1 MKVLLPVDGSELS
14 MEAVHWVLA
23 ARDQGLPVE
32 VVLVNVQEPANLY
45 ELVVAHD
52 ADVLSQVST
61 DAGMHCLE
69 PARTLLSAAGVE
81 CVSEVVTGD
90 PAHMAIEVGERH
102 GVDLVVMGAESAGA
116 LGSGLVGS
124 VANEVLRTSTVPVVI
139 VKLPADDEGLSP

>member
-23 ARDQGLPVE
+23 ARVQGLPVE

-69 PARTLLSAAGVE
+69 PARALLSAAGVE
-81 CVSEVVTGD
+81 CVCEVATGD

-116 LGSGLVGS
+116 LGTGLVGS

>member
-14 MEAVHWVLA
+14 MEAVHWVLV

-69 PARTLLSAAGVE
+69 PARVLLNAAGVE
-81 CVSEVVTGD
+81 CVCEVATGD

>member
-14 MEAVHWVLA
+14 MEAVHRVLA

-69 PARTLLSAAGVE
+69 PARALLSAAGVE
-81 CVSEVVTGD
+81 CVYEVATGD